1 MKAETY
7 EALRDLNHH
16 FDHAAAALDRL
27 QQLAL
32 LDAGFVEARKMAAEE
47 IRARTN
53 HAVAQALVNR
63 EGQDWQKFEDL
74 RIEAVRREV
83 QMAIRLTEGK

>member
-1 MKAETY
+1 MKAEIY

-53 HAVAQALVNR
+53 HAVAQVLVNR
-63 EGQDWQKFEDL
+63 EGQDWSKFEDL
-74 RIEAVRREV
+74 RIEAIRREV
-83 QMAIRLTEGK
+83 QAAIRLTEDQ

>member
-1 MKAETY
+1 MKAEIY
-7 EALRDLNHH
+7 DALRDLNHH
-16 FDHAAAALDRL
+16 FDQAVAALDRL

-32 LDAGFVEARKMAAEE
+32 LDAGFVKARKMAAEE

-74 RIEAVRREV
+74 RMDANRREV
-83 QMAIRLTEGK
+83 QTAIQLTEDK